1 MGDLWNALIFDPML
15 NSLIILY
22 TFLGN
27 NFGLTIIVFTL
38 IVNIIMLPLRLKQI
52 RATKKLAVLGPRL
65 QAVTKK
71 YANDSKRRGQ
81 ETMRIYKE
89 EGINPL
95 GCLGPLVIQMPVWIS
110 LYWCIYALIPTFPEN
125 FASLTLHMYDS
136 LEFLD
141 TAIPLNSRFLGLDL
155 AQPVALFALLVG
167 GSMWVLQ
174 KMSTMESNDPRQQQT
189 QKMMLWMMP
198 FMFGFLCL
206 QFPSGLSMYW
216 MTSNLVGI
224 AVQYFVAGWGGL
236 SPNTNTSDSAK
247 INPSDNENEEIIS
260 SEEEQ
265 VNERQYQNK
274 REDGRR
280 RNRNSSNRT
289 RRKQR

>member
-52 RATKKLAVLGPRL
+52 RSTKKLAVLGPRL
-65 QAVTKK
+65 QAVSKK
-71 YANDSKRRGQ
+71 YANDSQRRGQ

-89 EGINPL
+89 EGISPL

-236 SPNTNTSDSAK
+236 SPNTNTSDSTK
-247 INPSDNENEEIIS
+247 INPSDNKNEEIIS
-260 SEEEQ
+260 SEEEP
-265 VNERQYQNK
+265 VNEKQYPNK

>member
-52 RATKKLAVLGPRL
+52 RSTKKLAVLGPRL
-65 QAVTKK
+65 QAIQKK
-71 YANDSKRRGQ
+71 YANDSQRRGQ

-89 EGINPL
+89 EGISPL
-95 GCLGPLVIQMPVWIS
+95 GCLGPLVIQMPIWIS

-125 FASLTLHMYDS
+125 FASLTSHMYDS

-141 TAIPLNSRFLGLDL
+141 TAIPLNSTFLGLDL
-155 AQPVALFALLVG
+155 GQPVALFALFVG

-174 KMSTMESNDPRQQQT
+174 KMSMMESTDPRQQQT

-236 SPNTNTSDSAK
+236 IPSADTNNSVPVKPSK
-247 INPSDNENEEIIS
+247 INEEDIS
-260 SEEEQ
+260 SEEEDLD
-265 VNERQYQNK
+265 EKQYKNK
-274 REDGRR
+274 RQDSRR
-280 RNRNSSNRT
+280 RNRNRSNRD

>member
-52 RATKKLAVLGPRL
+52 RSTKKLAVLGPRL
-65 QAVTKK
+65 QAVSKK
-71 YANDSKRRGQ
+71 YANDSQRRGQ

-89 EGINPL
+89 EGISPL

-236 SPNTNTSDSAK
+236 SPNTNTSDSTK
-247 INPSDNENEEIIS
+247 INSSDNKNEEIIS
-260 SEEEQ
+260 SEEEP
-265 VNERQYQNK
+265 VNEKQYPNK

>member
-52 RATKKLAVLGPRL
+52 RSTKKLAVLGPRL
-65 QAVTKK
+65 QAIQKK
-71 YANDSKRRGQ
+71 YANDSQRRGQ

-89 EGINPL
+89 EGISPL
-95 GCLGPLVIQMPVWIS
+95 GCLGPLVIQMPIWIS

-125 FASLTLHMYDS
+125 FASLTSHMYDS
-136 LEFLD
+136 LGFLD
-141 TAIPLNSRFLGLDL
+141 TAIPLNSTFLGLDL
-155 AQPVALFALLVG
+155 GQPVALFALFVG

-174 KMSTMESNDPRQQQT
+174 KMSMMESTDPRQQQT

-236 SPNTNTSDSAK
+236 VASADTNNSVPVKPSK
-247 INPSDNENEEIIS
+247 INEEDIS
-260 SEEEQ
+260 SEEEDLD
-265 VNERQYQNK
+265 EKQYKNK
-274 REDGRR
+274 RQDSRR
-280 RNRNSSNRT
+280 RNRNSSNRA

>member
-52 RATKKLAVLGPRL
+52 RSTKKLAVLGPRL
-65 QAVTKK
+65 QAIQKK
-71 YANDSKRRGQ
+71 YANDSQRRGQ

-89 EGINPL
+89 EGISPL
-95 GCLGPLVIQMPVWIS
+95 GCLGPLVIQMPIWIS

-125 FASLTLHMYDS
+125 FASLTSHMYDS
-136 LEFLD
+136 LGFLD
-141 TAIPLNSRFLGLDL
+141 TAIPLNSTFLGLDL
-155 AQPVALFALLVG
+155 GQPVALFALFVG

-174 KMSTMESNDPRQQQT
+174 KMSMMESTDPRQQQT

-236 SPNTNTSDSAK
+236 VASADTNNSVPVKPSK
-247 INPSDNENEEIIS
+247 INEEDIS
-260 SEEEQ
+260 SEEEDLD
-265 VNERQYQNK
+265 EKQYKNK
-274 REDGRR
+274 RQDGRR
-280 RNRNSSNRT
+280 RNRNSSNRA

>member
-52 RATKKLAVLGPRL
+52 RSTKKLAVLGPRL
-65 QAVTKK
+65 QAVSKK
-71 YANDSKRRGQ
+71 YANDSQRRGQ

-89 EGINPL
+89 EGISPL

-236 SPNTNTSDSAK
+236 SPNTNTSDSTK
-247 INPSDNENEEIIS
+247 INSSDNKNEEIIS
-260 SEEEQ
+260 SEEEP
-265 VNERQYQNK
+265 VNEKQYPNK
-274 REDGRR
+274 REDSRR

>member
-52 RATKKLAVLGPRL
+52 RSTKKLAVLGPRL
-65 QAVTKK
+65 QAIQKK
-71 YANDSKRRGQ
+71 YANDSQRRGQ

-89 EGINPL
+89 EGISPL
-95 GCLGPLVIQMPVWIS
+95 GRLGPLVIQMPIWIS

-125 FASLTLHMYDS
+125 FASLTSHMYDS
-136 LEFLD
+136 LGFLD
-141 TAIPLNSRFLGLDL
+141 TAIPLNSTFLGLDL
-155 AQPVALFALLVG
+155 GQPVALFALFVG

-174 KMSTMESNDPRQQQT
+174 KMSMMESTDPRQQQT

-236 SPNTNTSDSAK
+236 VASADTNNSVPVKPSK
-247 INPSDNENEEIIS
+247 INEEDIS
-260 SEEEQ
+260 SEEEDLD
-265 VNERQYQNK
+265 EKQYKNK
-274 REDGRR
+274 RQDSRR
-280 RNRNSSNRT
+280 RNRNSSNRA